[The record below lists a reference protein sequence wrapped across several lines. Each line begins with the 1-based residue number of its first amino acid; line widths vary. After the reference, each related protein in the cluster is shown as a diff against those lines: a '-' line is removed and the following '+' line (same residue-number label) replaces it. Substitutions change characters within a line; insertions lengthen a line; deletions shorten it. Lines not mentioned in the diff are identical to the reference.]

1 MSSDSNIN
9 MKLLMVALILCLVFV
24 GDGKFTLNCTQR
36 KSQLNFQSV
45 FHADKTCTKVIIS
58 AEHLLPSSQLK
69 LRTLADATREDLAG
83 KCSIN

>member
-36 KSQLNFQSV
+36 KSQLNFQS
-45 FHADKTCTKVIIS
+45 TKYFTQTRP
-58 AEHLLPSSQLK
+58 ALK
-69 LRTLADATREDLAG
+69 
-83 KCSIN
+83 

>member
-36 KSQLNFQSV
+36 KSQLNFQSTKY
-45 FHADKTCTKVIIS
+45 FTKTRP
-58 AEHLLPSSQLK
+58 ALK
-69 LRTLADATREDLAG
+69 
-83 KCSIN
+83 